1 VTIVGDRIPDNF
13 DALASTEFGKW
24 CALVFSMIA
33 FIVLASAGA
42 GALAFMLTFLKA
54 MGREL
59 RLGRSLRIDRGRIHP
74 GRIGQRRNNIDPRRE
89 KSLTLVMLERYRN
102 DRAA

>member
-1 VTIVGDRIPDNF
+1 
-13 DALASTEFGKW
+13 
-24 CALVFSMIA
+24 MIA
-33 FIVLASAGA
+33 FIVLGSAGA

-54 MGREL
+54 MRREL
-59 RLGRSLRIDRGRIHP
+59 RLRRSSRVDPR
-74 GRIGQRRNNIDPRRE
+74 RIGQRRNNNIDPHPE

>member
-1 VTIVGDRIPDNF
+1 
-13 DALASTEFGKW
+13 
-24 CALVFSMIA
+24 MIA

-54 MGREL
+54 MSRES
-59 RLGRSLRIDRGRIHP
+59 RLGRSSRIDPR
-74 GRIGQRRNNIDPRRE
+74 RIGQRRNKIDPRRE

>member
-1 VTIVGDRIPDNF
+1 
-13 DALASTEFGKW
+13 
-24 CALVFSMIA
+24 MIA

-54 MGREL
+54 MSREL
-59 RLGRSLRIDRGRIHP
+59 RLGHSSRIDPR
-74 GRIGQRRNNIDPRRE
+74 RIGQRGNKIDPRRE